1 MADDWTNTIAAERMQ
16 LDQEFTD
23 RIESSSFNR
32 QQWGLVMT
40 ALEFDIENPSDPE
53 SARIVPDA
61 SSVPAILPELD
72 RIGQQGPMG
81 MESQSS
87 GSSGGLVDSVKG
99 ALGFGNG
106 GGDDERLDEAT
117 ELATEYG
124 ERLQETLES
133 KGRWESICQRAR
145 D

>member
-1 MADDWTNTIAAERMQ
+1 MADDWTNVIAAERMQ
-16 LDQEFTD
+16 LDQEFGD
-23 RIESSSFNR
+23 RIASSSFNR

-40 ALEFDIENPSDPE
+40 ALELEIENPSDPDT
-53 SARIVPDA
+53 ARIVPDT

-81 MESQSS
+81 MDSGSS

-99 ALGFGNG
+99 ALGFGG
-106 GGDDERLDEAT
+106 DSADDERLDEAT
-117 ELATEYG
+117 ELATEYC

-133 KGRWESICQRAR
+133 KGRWENVCQRAR